1 LEFQALTK
9 KKKKK
14 EGWSL
19 IYLWEAVYVYYRPPP
34 LTVKKSADGI
44 TEGFGLLRKFSR
56 NPLFMASDLKNR
68 PLLPTTP

>member
-44 TEGFGLLRKFSR
+44 TE
-56 NPLFMASDLKNR
+56 
-68 PLLPTTP
+68 